1 MQTLRVHILGVGK
14 CAPSIMA
21 VGTSSNGTEKPSLH
35 ALFVMHFTIQFEF
48 GNEQGWMMRA
58 TRAAFYTR
66 FPAKVLCVMLHKRG
80 ISPRLSLV
88 LLQHTRHGYFYY
100 CSRGKVVNDGG
111 KAYMLKSTS
120 PRATGTQSLCRVKI
134 SLPLP
139 NHLKMFYCFT
149 I

>member
-1 MQTLRVHILGVGK
+1 MKCIFSFNPVDKITGNNADTEGSHFRSGK

-66 FPAKVLCVMLHKRG
+66 FPAKVPCVMLHKRG
-80 ISPRLSLV
+80 IFPLFILSSAPTHKTWLF
-88 LLQHTRHGYFYY
+88 LLLLKR
-100 CSRGKVVNDGG
+100 KGG
-111 KAYMLKSTS
+111 QRWWKSLH
-120 PRATGTQSLCRVKI
+120 A
-134 SLPLP
+134 
-139 NHLKMFYCFT
+139 
-149 I
+149 